1 MKNATN
7 ESQVPIH
14 RIRNSRTRSAAKV
27 GPQNWLTDPRYTKRL
42 RAWIEE
48 PDSIRPDTRM
58 EPLNPKLP
66 DRERVVEA
74 IIAYLHAMVGTKPAP
89 GAR

>member
-1 MKNATN
+1 
-7 ESQVPIH
+7 
-14 RIRNSRTRSAAKV
+14 
-27 GPQNWLTDPRYTKRL
+27 
-42 RAWIEE
+42 
-48 PDSIRPDTRM
+48 M